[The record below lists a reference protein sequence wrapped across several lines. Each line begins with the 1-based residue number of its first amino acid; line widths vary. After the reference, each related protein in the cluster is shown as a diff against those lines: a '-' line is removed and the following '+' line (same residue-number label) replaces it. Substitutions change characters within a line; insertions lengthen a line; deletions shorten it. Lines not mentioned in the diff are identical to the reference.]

1 MKIFVRSGKR
11 PNRYSL
17 ILVVTC
23 CLLWLNNAFANENKT
38 PMIGSWKF
46 DVDSSLARCERLQA
60 HDCSTW
66 ENLDTEQIAVE
77 RDKYRKGFSHA
88 LDMTLE
94 FSETEFT
101 VNEDTHVYEIQ
112 QNTWS
117 QIAITIVAE
126 DNKKEWLVFLKEQ
139 PDVLCF
145 AEKKKVQD
153 VMCFR
158 RQNKSE

>member
-23 CLLWLNNAFANENKT
+23 CLLWLNNAFANGNKT

-66 ENLDTEQIAVE
+66 ENLDTEQKIQLE
-77 RDKYRKGFSHA
+77 MFSWQ
-88 LDMTLE
+88 LFVFPWD
-94 FSETEFT
+94 
-101 VNEDTHVYEIQ
+101 II
-112 QNTWS
+112 W
-117 QIAITIVAE
+117 VAYL
-126 DNKKEWLVFLKEQ
+126 NLLYQYGV
-139 PDVLCF
+139 
-145 AEKKKVQD
+145 
-153 VMCFR
+153 
-158 RQNKSE
+158 